1 MTNFDIFGSLRTVE
15 EIKIDAAH
23 YNHDE
28 LWILINK
35 SLSA

>member
-1 MTNFDIFGSLRTVE
+1 MTNFDIFASLLTVE

-35 SLSA
+35 PSSA